1 MNFAFTTTTLYVKI
15 QIGDK
20 MKKSK
25 IVIIALTGVAIL
37 VAGILTKQQFF
48 LMIPL
53 FVSLFVMSFQSE
65 ANRIG
70 ALIGACNAV
79 LYTITYICMG
89 VYGSAASALLFS
101 FPLQLMTFFNW
112 KKNAYKKTVVFKKM
126 STKVRIIFVAA
137 LLILWAIVAG
147 IFHYL
152 EYEYAVL
159 DSISFLFG
167 FILPV
172 LTMLAYIEYTY
183 LWIVQA
189 VTGLFLNVQMVSN
202 DVSQLTYLIY
212 GVYALYCVIC
222 AFINV
227 HKFYKEQQNE
237 GIGGAINEKE

>member
-1 MNFAFTTTTLYVKI
+1 
-15 QIGDK
+15 
-20 MKKSK
+20 
-25 IVIIALTGVAIL
+25 
-37 VAGILTKQQFF
+37 
-48 LMIPL
+48 MIPL

-65 ANRIG
+65 ANRVG

-89 VYGSAASALLFS
+89 VYASAASAFLFS

-126 STKVRIIFVAA
+126 STMGRIIFVVAG
-137 LLILWAIVAG
+137 LLVWAILAAVC
-147 IFHYL
+147 HYL
-152 EYEYAVL
+152 KYEYAIF
-159 DSISFLFG
+159 DSVNLLFG
-167 FILPV
+167 VVVPV

-202 DVSQLTYLIY
+202 DVSQVTYLIY

-227 HKFYKEQQNE
+227 QKFYKEQQMEKAEKNK
-237 GIGGAINEKE
+237 IGENIPDILKL

>member
-1 MNFAFTTTTLYVKI
+1 
-15 QIGDK
+15 
-20 MKKSK
+20 
-25 IVIIALTGVAIL
+25 
-37 VAGILTKQQFF
+37 
-48 LMIPL
+48 
-53 FVSLFVMSFQSE
+53 
-65 ANRIG
+65 
-70 ALIGACNAV
+70 
-79 LYTITYICMG
+79 MG

-126 STKVRIIFVAA
+126 STRVRIIFFAA
-137 LLILWAIVAG
+137 LLILWAAVAG

-183 LWIVQA
+183 LGIVQA